1 VEDFKVIATKVNQQK
16 YDVLSKLDGEQYN
29 FLIKVLLSRI
39 FESYE
44 SNPMNNF
51 RVRALQVCEKII

>member
-51 RVRALQVCEKII
+51 RVRAL